1 MADPVLP
8 GVFRAQCVLQGASNL
23 PEDRYVTT
31 WAFSGGTADD
41 VASILGAMW
50 IGGAVGQP
58 TTGIGQW
65 ISGGVPRDNLEVRVY
80 DLADPPGAR
89 EPLIE
94 TFTLPAA
101 ASPTILPSEVAIVAT
116 LGNSAQRRRRGRF
129 YLGPLNL
136 ATSDA
141 TSGVARVAN
150 SAVQNIR
157 DNCAWLSTQ
166 TIVPSNWG
174 CISQVDGV
182 FFAVDQGHV
191 DNAFDTQRRRGEDA
205 TNRIPWPGVE

>member
-31 WAFSGGTADD
+31 YAFSGGTAAQVVDA
-41 VASILGAMW
+41 VSTLW
-50 IGGAVGQP
+50 VGGLTGGPA
-58 TTGIGQW
+58 TGIGQW
-65 ISGGVPRDNLEVRVY
+65 ISNGVPRDNAEVRVY
-80 DLADPPGAR
+80 DLSDPPGAR
-89 EPLIE
+89 EPTIFS
-94 TFTLPAA
+94 FTLPAA
-101 ASPTILPSEVAIVAT
+101 ASPTILPSEVAIVST

-136 ATSDA
+136 ATSDS
-141 TSGVARVAN
+141 TSGVARVSN
-150 SAVQNIR
+150 SCLGNIR
-157 DNCAWLSTQ
+157 DSCAALAGDEFGP
-166 TIVPSNWG
+166 VWG

-191 DNAFDTQRRRGEDA
+191 DNAFDTQRRRGEDSTA
-205 TNRIPWPGVE
+205 RLLWPGPE